1 MGSRCCGIFW
11 RMFTIYPAI
20 DLRRGRVVRLKQGR
34 VEDETVYSDDPSETA
49 RHWASQGAAWL
60 HVVNLDGAFGAV
72 DNQNV
77 GALQRILSTVQIPVQ
92 FGGGL
97 RDLDAM
103 RRAFELGV
111 QRVILGTVALEKPEI
126 VSSAI
131 SEFGAEK
138 VAIAIDAREG
148 MVATRG
154 WLGPSQVDAKQFG
167 KQMRGLGALR
177 AIVTDIARDGML
189 SGIDAGATAEFAR
202 ETGLRVI
209 ASGGVA
215 SLDDVR
221 NLLGVAP
228 IGVEGVI
235 VGQAL
240 YSNAFTLPEAVN
252 LVSRPVP
259 ARRDRRKPR
268 YCEG

>member
-1 MGSRCCGIFW
+1 
-11 RMFTIYPAI
+11 MFTIYPAI
-20 DLRRGRVVRLKQGR
+20 DLRHGRVVRLKQGR
-34 VEDETVYSDDPSETA
+34 AENEIVYSDEPSETA
-49 RHWASQGAAWL
+49 RRWESEGAAWL
-60 HVVNLDGAFGAV
+60 HIVNLDGAFDKA
-72 DNQNV
+72 DNQNAE
-77 GALQRILSTVQIPVQ
+77 ALDKILATVEIPVQ

-97 RDLDAM
+97 RDMDAM

-111 QRVILGTVALEKPEI
+111 QRVILGTVALEKPDV
-126 VSSAI
+126 VSAAI

-148 MVATRG
+148 MVASHG
-154 WLGPSQVDAKQFG
+154 WVGTAHVEAKEFG
-167 KQMRGLGALR
+167 KQMRNLGAVR

-189 SGIDAGATAEFAR
+189 SGIDAGAMAEFAR
-202 ETGLRVI
+202 ETDLQVI

-221 NLLGVAP
+221 NLLNVAP

-240 YSNAFTLPEAVN
+240 YSHAFTMRDALSLTISTAA
-252 LVSRPVP
+252 
-259 ARRDRRKPR
+259 ARRENRKPR